1 MGQEDALRGWVSW
14 LVEPLDGK
22 RIPRLVQST
31 HHQGAQA
38 LAITLRFSLA
48 ALVTPVA
55 WSVATM
61 KTALARSAFA
71 SCRTRRVRA
80 QLVRRVQ
87 RLWCPVLQKHLLP
100 RTVVFF
106 KLSSSFHQW
115 VGFYWIC
122 CVV

>member
-1 MGQEDALRGWVSW
+1 M
-14 LVEPLDGK
+14 K
-22 RIPRLVQST
+22 ST

-38 LAITLRFSLA
+38 LANTQRLSLA
-48 ALVTPVA
+48 ALMTPIA

-61 KTALARSAFA
+61 HTAIVRSAFA

-80 QLVRRVQ
+80 QLVRRVH